1 MKGNRNAR
9 FEIFSTLS
17 RSDAHVRLDLL
28 EALHSEIQI
37 LPGVSGGDL
46 RTDTRLALGHH
57 GIAEPDHIYALFQH
71 TGGELSGY
79 LGVVE
84 HDGNNGVAALQHVE
98 AQCAQQIGR
107 ASCRERVL
115 RLV

>member
-71 TGGELSGY
+71 TGGKVGGDFGIVKHY
-79 LGVVE
+79 R
-84 HDGNNGVAALQHVE
+84 HNGVRTRQYVE
-98 AQCAQQIGR
+98 A
-107 ASCRERVL
+107 
-115 RLV
+115 